1 MLAAQCGQVSYKL
14 AKGRLKVEGSQKNGS
29 CKRMV
34 ILWWKLSWR
43 AGKLLELQLMD
54 VKIETTSKVT
64 DHYDVLEKLGSGK
77 FGAVHRLSHKT
88 TGQVCAGKFYK
99 GRGAKQ
105 RAAAR
110 KEIELMNFLHHPR
123 LVRCLA
129 AYEYSAEIVMVL
141 EYVAGGELFE
151 RIVDENFEH
160 TEVNSAH
167 YMQQILQG
175 LQFMHQQ
182 DIVHLDLKPENIVCM
197 DRSGTDIKIID
208 FGLARKLDPSCPLSV
223 MQGTPEFVAP
233 EVINF
238 EPVSLTTDMWSVG
251 VICYI
256 LLSGESPFQGDSDAE
271 SLALVT
277 EAQLEF
283 DESFEDISEEAKDFI
298 SSLLEKDRR
307 HRLSCEKALQHEWM
321 VAFSSPDTGTTK
333 TLSKHKM
340 KKFLAR
346 QKWKKT
352 GKALQALKRMAL
364 SSKHEGSEAFNSPSP
379 GKDVQEVKDQHAPVF
394 IQSLSDQ
401 TAARGSTAQLT
412 CIITGFPDPEV
423 SWLRGGAV
431 LEEHPSHV
439 KKERRGNGLYTL
451 LIEKLELQDSGEYTC
466 KATNS
471 HGEALCSARLTVSDG
486 DLH

>member
-1 MLAAQCGQVSYKL
+1 MGHDFKDLTANRNEQ
-14 AKGRLKVEGSQKNGS
+14 GSF
-29 CKRMV
+29 
-34 ILWWKLSWR
+34 I
-43 AGKLLELQLMD
+43 QL
-54 VKIETTSKVT
+54 TQ
-64 DHYDVLEKLGSGK
+64 

-123 LVRCLA
+123 LVRCLC
-129 AYEYSAEIVMVL
+129 VVL
-141 EYVAGGELFE
+141 RSVAGGELFE

-208 FGLARKLDPSCPLSV
+208 FGLNDVVPF
-223 MQGTPEFVAP
+223 GTPEFVAP

-307 HRLSCEKALQHEWM
+307 SHKVSCVPNVMFYPYLLSPVHINSFSLSSHKQKQERLS
-321 VAFSSPDTGTTK
+321 
-333 TLSKHKM
+333 
-340 KKFLAR
+340 
-346 QKWKKT
+346 
-352 GKALQALKRMAL
+352 
-364 SSKHEGSEAFNSPSP
+364 
-379 GKDVQEVKDQHAPVF
+379 
-394 IQSLSDQ
+394 
-401 TAARGSTAQLT
+401 
-412 CIITGFPDPEV
+412 
-423 SWLRGGAV
+423 
-431 LEEHPSHV
+431 
-439 KKERRGNGLYTL
+439 
-451 LIEKLELQDSGEYTC
+451 
-466 KATNS
+466 
-471 HGEALCSARLTVSDG
+471 RL
-486 DLH
+486 

>member
-1 MLAAQCGQVSYKL
+1 
-14 AKGRLKVEGSQKNGS
+14 
-29 CKRMV
+29 
-34 ILWWKLSWR
+34 
-43 AGKLLELQLMD
+43 
-54 VKIETTSKVT
+54 
-64 DHYDVLEKLGSGK
+64 
-77 FGAVHRLSHKT
+77 
-88 TGQVCAGKFYK
+88 
-99 GRGAKQ
+99 
-105 RAAAR
+105 
-110 KEIELMNFLHHPR
+110 MNFLHHPR

-208 FGLARKLDPSCPLSV
+208 FGLARKLGLSIV

-346 QKWKKT
+346 QKWKVINVNKL
-352 GKALQALKRMAL
+352 GSWIMA
-364 SSKHEGSEAFNSPSP
+364 NC
-379 GKDVQEVKDQHAPVF
+379 KDVQEVKDQHAPVF

-471 HGEALCSARLTVSDG
+471 HGEALCSARLTEKGDG
-486 DLH
+486 GCTAFQNAF